1 MKISFKHRKLN
12 STNWLELGLF
22 NNSVR
27 FTLNNRKMILTGAMT
42 ALSLLLLYWSD
53 YPVWIL
59 PGFVVSFLFLIGLE
73 VTPGEGTPRWWT
85 ALTNG
90 PLNGIGFLKKMTVTW
105 SNMLS
110 WIWTAILIIFGSWF
124 SVWCMQR
131 VILEKD
137 LYAKTGKTAFRQNVL
152 CVLILYIVMLLIF
165 ARTRWA
171 WIVSH
176 TLIVIIAFADYFV
189 YEFRQNEIVFADFD
203 TLGTGL
209 SVAKNY
215 NFQLHARGAV
225 VIMLSIL
232 AFTLILKFRFR
243 FRHPILIRIALLAL
257 AMYLV
262 PFTWGQIKG
271 RITQTWEKKGTYRNG
286 FIVNFIL
293 GIRDSHV
300 DAPAG
305 YSAEEIEAL
314 EDEYR
319 DRAADQE
326 EPEVKPTI
334 ITIMN
339 ESFADF
345 RLVGDLKTNMEVTP
359 FLDSL
364 KENTTRG
371 YAMTSVFGAKTPNSE
386 WEYLSGHSMGF
397 MPGGSVVYQQFMDET
412 PTTLVSSLKN
422 LGYTAVAMHPYFAA
436 GWRRNTVYPK
446 MGFDEMKFMDTGD
459 FDETQIMREYITDQ
473 EMFDKLI
480 ERYEQ
485 KAAGEPLFIMGVTM
499 QNHGGYKELYDNFR
513 SDVYQIGSQYYADA
527 SQYLSLIHQTDMAM
541 QNLIEYFSGVDEP
554 VEIVFF
560 GDHYPSLDSGFVRS
574 LNKKGVS
581 GLTLSEL
588 ENLFSVPFF
597 IWTNYDSDE
606 EEIERTSLNFLGT
619 LALKKAGL
627 PLPAYNLFLS
637 DLNEVIPA
645 MNIRG
650 YFSKMQ
656 NKFIHLSDAAG
667 EERSWLRKYRYLQ
680 YNSIFDLDHR
690 STLFFPY
697 IVTEEEQ

>member
-1 MKISFKHRKLN
+1 M
-12 STNWLELGLF
+12 
-22 NNSVR
+22 
-27 FTLNNRKMILTGAMT
+27 
-42 ALSLLLLYWSD
+42 
-53 YPVWIL
+53 
-59 PGFVVSFLFLIGLE
+59 
-73 VTPGEGTPRWWT
+73 
-85 ALTNG
+85 
-90 PLNGIGFLKKMTVTW
+90 
-105 SNMLS
+105 
-110 WIWTAILIIFGSWF
+110 
-124 SVWCMQR
+124 
-131 VILEKD
+131 
-137 LYAKTGKTAFRQNVL
+137 
-152 CVLILYIVMLLIF
+152 
-165 ARTRWA
+165 
-171 WIVSH
+171 
-176 TLIVIIAFADYFV
+176 
-189 YEFRQNEIVFADFD
+189 
-203 TLGTGL
+203 
-209 SVAKNY
+209 
-215 NFQLHARGAV
+215 
-225 VIMLSIL
+225 
-232 AFTLILKFRFR
+232 
-243 FRHPILIRIALLAL
+243 
-257 AMYLV
+257 
-262 PFTWGQIKG
+262 
-271 RITQTWEKKGTYRNG
+271 
-286 FIVNFIL
+286 
-293 GIRDSHV
+293 
-300 DAPAG
+300 
-305 YSAEEIEAL
+305 
-314 EDEYR
+314 
-319 DRAADQE
+319 
-326 EPEVKPTI
+326 KPTI

-606 EEIERTSLNFLGT
+606 EEIERTSLNFLST

-656 NKFIHLSDAAG
+656 SKFIHLSDAAG

>member
-1 MKISFKHRKLN
+1 MKISFKRNELD
-12 STNWLELGLF
+12 TANWVELGLF
-22 NNSVR
+22 NNGLR
-27 FTLNNRKMILTGAMT
+27 YTLNNRKLLWTAVMT
-42 ALSLLLLYWSD
+42 MLAFLLLYWSD
-53 YPVWIL
+53 YPIWIL
-59 PGFVVSFLFLIGLE
+59 PGFVAAFLFVIGLE
-73 VTPGEGTPRWWT
+73 VKVPDTTPSWWT
-85 ALTNG
+85 ALIEG
-90 PLNGIGFLKKMTVTW
+90 PLGKVGFLKKMTVTW

-110 WIWTAILIIFGSWF
+110 WIFSAIVILAGPWF

-131 VILEKD
+131 TILEKE
-137 LYAKTGKTAFRQNVL
+137 LYAKTGKTAFKLNVL
-152 CVLILYIVMLLIF
+152 CVLILYIGMLVIF

-171 WIVSH
+171 FIVSH
-176 TLIVIIAFADYFV
+176 TIVVILGFADYFV
-189 YEFRQNEIVFADFD
+189 YEFRQNEIVFADLD
-203 TLGTGL
+203 TVGTGL

-215 NFQLHARGAV
+215 DFQLHARGAV

-232 AFTLILKFRFR
+232 AFTLLLKFRFR
-243 FRHPILIRIALLAL
+243 FRHPILIRIALLAVVV
-257 AMYLV
+257 ALV
-262 PFTWGQIKG
+262 PYSWDRMKG

-293 GIRDSHV
+293 GIRDSRV
-300 DAPAG
+300 EPPSG
-305 YSAEEIEAL
+305 YTPEVIQAL

-319 DRAADQE
+319 DRAAAQE

-364 KENTTRG
+364 VENTTRG

-386 WEYLSGHSMGF
+386 WEYLSGHTMGF
-397 MPGGSVVYQQFMDET
+397 MPGGSVVYQQFMDDE
-412 PTTLVSSLKN
+412 PTTLTSTLKN
-422 LGYTAVAMHPYFAA
+422 LGYTTIAMHPYYAA

-459 FDETQIMREYITDQ
+459 FDETRIMRKYITDE

-485 KAAGEPLFIMGVTM
+485 KEDGEPLFIMGVTM
-499 QNHGGYKELYDNFR
+499 QNHGGYRDAYDNFR
-513 SDVYQIGSQYYADA
+513 NEVYQIGSQYYADA

-541 QNLIEYFSGVDEP
+541 EELIGYFSQVEEP

-574 LNKKGVS
+574 LNRKGVS

-597 IWTNYDSDE
+597 IWTNYESE
-606 EEIERTSLNFLGT
+606 EEQIDRTSLNFLST

-645 MNIRG
+645 INIRG
-650 YFSKMQ
+650 YFSKIQ
-656 NKFIHLSDAAG
+656 NKFVHLSDATG
-667 EERSWLRKYRYLQ
+667 DERTWLKKYRWLQ
-680 YNSIFDLDHR
+680 YNSIFDPENR

-697 IVTEEEQ
+697 ITVKEEQ